1 MKINTVK
8 LTAVIFLI
16 AILGALVSIA
26 GSARQTEDPGVLLR
40 AAIEKEEVDGDLQGA
55 IDLYKQI
62 VSKHGDNRAIAA
74 KALVRL
80 GGCYEKLGLSEAE
93 KTFQKVISDYPEQT
107 EAGKAARQKLAM
119 LSRVRAAGE
128 RGRRE

>member
-1 MKINTVK
+1 MKNKMRKSIG
-8 LTAVIFLI
+8 VISFI

-62 VSKHGDNRAIAA
+62 VAKYGDNRAIAA

-80 GGCYEKLGLSEAE
+80 GGCYEKLGIAEAG
-93 KTFQKVISDYPEQT
+93 KTFQKVISDYPEQKNP
-107 EAGKAARQKLAM
+107 GC
-119 LSRVRAAGE
+119 
-128 RGRRE
+128 RRERRQ